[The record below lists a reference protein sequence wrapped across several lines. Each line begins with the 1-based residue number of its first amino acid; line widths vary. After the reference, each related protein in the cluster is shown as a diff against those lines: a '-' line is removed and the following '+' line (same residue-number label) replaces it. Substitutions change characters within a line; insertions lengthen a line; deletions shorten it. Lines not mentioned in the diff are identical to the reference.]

1 MVVHGY
7 RLVADHEPPCSGLA
21 AMDTWLEQGYR
32 RRIPQKSLP
41 AGSATQLTM
50 NPQVKGLIS
59 VAGDVSVK
67 DKETARGGLAVN
79 VVKC

>member
-1 MVVHGY
+1 MVAHGY

-41 AGSATQLTM
+41 AGSAT
-50 NPQVKGLIS
+50 K
-59 VAGDVSVK
+59 
-67 DKETARGGLAVN
+67 
-79 VVKC
+79 